1 MPWTPGPRVSR
12 AAWPCGAP
20 CRAMAVVVMCG
31 TALCGT
37 ATASSA
43 VHGPSGMSS
52 VGTTGTAAAASGGV
66 LSTAVATT
74 ELLGAPITAAC
85 NAHPLDNAGVSHCS
99 VLYYMHPLLCSIAW
113 WNSCWHLSH
122 LPHQWPPPARC
133 GHVPGARTQR
143 RHLYMRTV
151 LVWCSLPW
159 LRRITTVCS
168 IHQYSV
174 NYFPQMVHVR
184 GF

>member
-1 MPWTPGPRVSR
+1 MPGNPGPRVSR

-20 CRAMAVVVMCG
+20 CRALRMAVVVMCG

-37 ATASSA
+37 ATASSD

-52 VGTTGTAAAASGGV
+52 VGTTGSAAAASGGV

-99 VLYYMHPLLCSIAW
+99 ALYYMHPLPW

-122 LPHQWPPPARC
+122 LSHQWLPPGGTVWPRAWRP
-133 GHVPGARTQR
+133 HSAAAPVHAHGAGLVLAPVVTAN
-143 RHLYMRTV
+143 HLRV
-151 LVWCSLPW
+151 
-159 LRRITTVCS
+159 
-168 IHQYSV
+168 
-174 NYFPQMVHVR
+174 
-184 GF
+184 